1 MTLDDI
7 LRQIFGG
14 GGQVQG
20 MSPGVPQMGDAPPMY
35 DPMARKYASEAQS
48 PVGAPRLAAGGQ
60 PAPAL
65 PEAASPP
72 RAAPMAA
79 VAPPAASADPLG
91 RTADAGPS
99 FGQRLSDFGMAL
111 QGHRVPDRA
120 AEARALDAQRLGQNL
135 TYQALIKKGVEPEIA
150 KAAIANP
157 EFGKQLLGQVFAK
170 PQEAKTFE
178 VGGRL
183 VRIGPD
189 GKAEEVYASPDGA
202 AGASE
207 YGTTIQ
213 YAQMPDG
220 TVKGFVVSKG
230 GTTKDIDPGG
240 GATLLGPEGI
250 AAAKARGTTGGKTL
264 MEAKAALPK
273 AIEQASTILGQLD
286 ALETDPD
293 LGRMVGPVQGRLPN
307 LTGAANRVQSKL
319 DQITGGA
326 FLQAFQMLKGGGQI
340 TEIEGKK
347 ATDAITRLGNLR
359 QDEPAFRA
367 AINELRTIARNGA
380 IRARVAAG
388 ELPESALSEIFDVEQ
403 FRVPSE
409 RSGSAPAVSRNPRG
423 VNPAPSGD
431 GFKVEYE

>member
-7 LRQIFGG
+7 LRQLFG
-14 GGQVQG
+14 GGQVQAGG
-20 MSPGVPQMGDAPPMY
+20 MPQMVGDVPMY
-35 DPMARKYASEAQS
+35 DPNARKYASEAQS

-60 PAPAL
+60 VEPMPSVAPAPQ
-65 PEAASPP
+65 
-72 RAAPMAA
+72 RAAPAA
-79 VAPPAASADPLG
+79 PQAPPAASADHFASG
-91 RTADAGPS
+91 GAADGPS
-99 FGQRLSDFGMAL
+99 WRQRLSDFGTAL
-111 QGHRVPDRA
+111 QGGRVPDRE
-120 AEARALDAQRLGQNL
+120 AEARALQQQRLASNM
-135 TYQALIKKGVEPEIA
+135 TYNALVKKGVDPETA
-150 KAAIANP
+150 KAAILNP
-157 EFGKQLLGQVFAK
+157 ALGKEILGQVFGKA
-170 PQEAKTFE
+170 QEGKTFE
-178 VGGRL
+178 IGGRL
-183 VRIGPD
+183 VRVGPD
-189 GKAEEVYASPDGA
+189 GKAQEIYASPDGA
-202 AGASE
+202 PGASE

-230 GTTKDIDPGG
+230 GTTKDIDPGS

-250 AAAKARGTTGGKTL
+250 AAAKARGSTGGKTL

-273 AIEQASTILGQLD
+273 AIENASTILGQLD

-388 ELPESALSEIFDVEQ
+388 EIPESALSEIFDVEQ

-409 RSGSAPAVSRNPRG
+409 GKAAPSASRNPRG